1 MLLAAVI
8 YAIGIPFF
16 MRARKEFNPTQPEFN
31 KEEKALSIV
40 LFILGVLGLIYLIMN
55 YKDLLGQ

>member
-16 MRARKEFNPTQPEFN
+16 MKARKEFDPSNPEFN
-31 KEEKALSIV
+31 KEERIFSIV
-40 LFILGVLGLIYLIMN
+40 LFILGILGLIYLIMN
-55 YKDLLGQ
+55 YKALLG